1 MELEEHIADL
11 DKKNAQTPS
20 PDLHKECLILNTEY
34 DILTSHTIE
43 NVLLKNRSNIY
54 EHGDRAGEVL
64 ARQLKGATAKQVIK
78 AVKMQNGEIITD
90 QLDIND
96 AFQCY
101 YHNLYSSNNSYDVS
115 SSSNFF
121 RDLPI

>member
-1 MELEEHIADL
+1 MELEEQIADL

-20 PDLHKECLILNTEY
+20 SDLCKERLKLNTEY

-54 EHGDRAGEVL
+54 EHGDRAEEVL
-64 ARQLKGATAKQVIK
+64 ARQLKGARAKQITEG
-78 AVKMQNGEIITD
+78 VKSQDSEIVTD
-90 QLDIND
+90 QLGIND

-101 YHNLYSSNNSYDVS
+101 YHDLYSSNNSCDPS
-115 SSSNFF
+115 TS
-121 RDLPI
+121 LL